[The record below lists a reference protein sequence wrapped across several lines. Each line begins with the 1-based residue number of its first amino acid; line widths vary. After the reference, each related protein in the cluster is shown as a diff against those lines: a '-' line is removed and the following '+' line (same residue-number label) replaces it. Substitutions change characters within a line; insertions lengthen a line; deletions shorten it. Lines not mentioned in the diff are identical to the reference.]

1 MPLQNRVTPAGE
13 IIATPH
19 RGLMMGNR
27 GGCFHRADQTLTAR
41 RWATRTWIACLL
53 KFKGRRRQL
62 MQPNR
67 YTELFFLD
75 EATALA
81 AGHRPCFECR
91 RAAAQRFAEL
101 WGKTHRLPKPARA
114 HQMDDILHPERLGPR
129 GAKRT
134 HMAALAGLPDGVF
147 VLHAANGAAPRA
159 YLVDAYRLL
168 AWSPAGYED
177 FISRPA
183 QALIEVL
190 TPPSIVAVLSA
201 GYRPMLHPSA
211 AGATRELPAASRSG
225 RQAGLQPGR

>member
-27 GGCFHRADQTLTAR
+27 GGCFHRPDQTLKAR
-41 RWATRTWIACLL
+41 RWATRQWIACLL
-53 KFKGRRRQL
+53 DFKGRRRQL

-91 RAAAQRFAEL
+91 RASAVRFAEL
-101 WGKTHRLPKPARA
+101 WSKARRLPSPARA
-114 HQMDDILHPERLGPR
+114 TDMDAILHPERMKPH

-134 HMAALAGLPDGVF
+134 HMAALAGLPDGAF
-147 VLHAANGAAPRA
+147 VLHAANGAALRP
-159 YLVDAYRLL
+159 YLIDAYRLL
-168 AWSPAGYED
+168 AWSPAGYENA
-177 FISRPA
+177 ISRPA

-211 AGATRELPAASRSG
+211 AGPDALRG
-225 RQAGLQPGR
+225 R